1 MGYSNSTN
9 NGRIDL
15 SSSSTNFQE
24 GVLNLNGST
33 VQTVSGLRTFG
44 GTFYFTDYSNTGA
57 VINQLLI
64 NNTSPTTPNIIWG
77 FNNIKIKSAIT
88 LTNARV
94 DLESNKMTIGNY
106 GNANTI
112 CAPANR
118 FFYLHSLSDSTLI
131 KVKLF

>member
-106 GNANTI
+106 G
-112 CAPANR
+112 
-118 FFYLHSLSDSTLI
+118 
-131 KVKLF
+131 